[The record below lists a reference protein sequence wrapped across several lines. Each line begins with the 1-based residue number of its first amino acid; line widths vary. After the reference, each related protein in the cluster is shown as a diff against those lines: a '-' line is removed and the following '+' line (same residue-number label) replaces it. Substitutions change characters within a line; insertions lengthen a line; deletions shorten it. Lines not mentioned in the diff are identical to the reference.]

1 MPAKTLYIS
10 DLDGTLLA
18 PGAQL
23 TPKTKEILNC
33 LIDAGGFFSIATAR
47 TLIGLKMLDLGGV
60 RWNVPFVLGNG
71 SMLYDVAGGRVLDTL
86 NLTPDTIRWIL
97 EICAEYGK
105 APMLYR
111 VKGDEVQGVT
121 TGPTSVGEKAFI
133 EKRNARFPSCIQI
146 SPTYEP
152 EKGGFY
158 FSLQDTREKM
168 EALAVAISR
177 IPGIQTVTYR
187 DVYMEN
193 NWFMEIFHAGAGK
206 DTAMS
211 ALKQRLGAAR
221 VVAFGDNLNDLP
233 MLRAAD
239 MACVVKNGLPEAKA
253 QADEVIGGNDEDG
266 VAMAI
271 ARMEGLTC

>member
-18 PGAQL
+18 PGARL
-23 TPKTKEILNC
+23 TSKTAEILNR
-33 LIDAGGFFSIATAR
+33 LIDAGGFFSVATAR

-71 SMLYDVAGGRVLDTL
+71 SMLYDMARGRVLESLDL
-86 NLTPDTIRWIL
+86 APETIRRIL
-97 EICAEYGK
+97 DICAEYGK
-105 APMLYR
+105 NPLLYQ

-121 TGPTSVGEKAFI
+121 AGATSAGEKTFV
-133 EKRNARFPSCIQI
+133 EKRNARFPGCIRI
-146 SPTYEP
+146 SPVYEP
-152 EKGGFY
+152 ERGGFY
-158 FSLQDTREKM
+158 FSLQDTRGKM
-168 EALAVAISR
+168 EALATALSSV
-177 IPGIQTVTYR
+177 PGIQTVVYR

-206 DTAMS
+206 DTAMR
-211 ALKQRLGAAR
+211 ALQQRLGAAR

-239 MACVVKNGLPEAKA
+239 MACVVNNGLPEVRA

-266 VAMAI
+266 VAVAI
-271 ARMEGLTC
+271 ARMEGLVC